1 MKKKKL
7 FSILKTS
14 DTLSKVLLSIL
25 LAFAFDAMA
34 QKAATFPTF
43 PYLSEHTQYMTVSDT
58 YTKCV
63 YNVSEGMFC
72 VKDNGKIG
80 TWSID
85 GDLKHAPKWKEFGL
99 SYNNPMHFDHGAL
112 LVLSAE
118 RNAQGKEYYAILYK
132 DCRIKNLNPTW
143 EPKTPFVDG
152 LAIVQKKEGY
162 SIKETFF
169 MDVNGERLPSPAGLT
184 ATYGRDIRPMRCGL
198 RAFKSN
204 KKWGFVDENLKV
216 VIDPKWDEARNFSED
231 YAWVF
236 EKDKDSFFNQYKA
249 SLIDAKGN
257 VVCEIPSIA
266 INSNIL
272 TSNALGDVHDGRY
285 YVSEKDDEVTY
296 YKLPNTKIGSA
307 ERASSFHNGVALIGT
322 QQDTHGYVIAVDK
335 DFKYLA
341 TYPTYSSD
349 NQHYI
354 SHSDLNAS
362 NLFESSDF
370 ASIETGSKVIDYQ
383 GRLIIEAYDKEFG
396 DNRVTGFGEFGKD
409 GYAVMD
415 NITINTKHCLALVKT
430 NGEIAWLFSK
440 EKLTK
445 EELQKIPHNK
455 NWEKGTIAYTDSKV
469 QPCMKKAANGA
480 NGGTPNS
487 NIVEESLYKVTVV
500 CHPNNGGK
508 ANVPGPNRVK
518 YGTKK
523 EIVVTPNEGWYCSKI
538 EVNKKVTKDKTFE
551 VTDDVVVDVYFKQ
564 KETAQKNIGNIF
576 FTIDI
581 DTHTHCGGV
590 PPTTQTKKPQ
600 HQEDKKHH
608 TTTDSLS
615 TTINDDLP
623 PTIDSVH
630 QVIRDSI
637 SVVAD
642 STHIRTYQ
650 GTMPFDVFK
659 TKEPRDFDVYAEI
672 CDIPNISSPF
682 GDKTYGYV
690 ALMIDPKTYYTS
702 KEFSTYLFVTPF
714 KIVGCQRDPLNKTY
728 LILDGG
734 SIAYYKIKS
743 IGAGL
748 LSLWL
753 NTVFVISDWT
763 SPVGEAR
770 RYRLE
775 IKDINANTGEFTM
788 GRLETFTPE
797 YGWLPGGD
805 KRASKIKPTKTYHYH
820 DNGFDKDQL
829 NGCRMRLAP
838 KRNDIIW
845 YPPMEW
851 YGNDK
856 SKYEEV
862 IGRMKTA
869 YKDYGSDYNSYFIWR

>member
-1 MKKKKL
+1 M
-7 FSILKTS
+7 
-14 DTLSKVLLSIL
+14 
-25 LAFAFDAMA
+25 
-34 QKAATFPTF
+34 
-43 PYLSEHTQYMTVSDT
+43 
-58 YTKCV
+58 
-63 YNVSEGMFC
+63 
-72 VKDNGKIG
+72 
-80 TWSID
+80 
-85 GDLKHAPKWKEFGL
+85 
-99 SYNNPMHFDHGAL
+99 
-112 LVLSAE
+112 
-118 RNAQGKEYYAILYK
+118 
-132 DCRIKNLNPTW
+132 
-143 EPKTPFVDG
+143 
-152 LAIVQKKEGY
+152 
-162 SIKETFF
+162 
-169 MDVNGERLPSPAGLT
+169 
-184 ATYGRDIRPMRCGL
+184 
-198 RAFKSN
+198 
-204 KKWGFVDENLKV
+204 
-216 VIDPKWDEARNFSED
+216 
-231 YAWVF
+231 
-236 EKDKDSFFNQYKA
+236 
-249 SLIDAKGN
+249 
-257 VVCEIPSIA
+257 
-266 INSNIL
+266 
-272 TSNALGDVHDGRY
+272 
-285 YVSEKDDEVTY
+285 
-296 YKLPNTKIGSA
+296 PNTKIGSA

-487 NIVEESLYKVTVV
+487 NIVEESLYKATVV

-538 EVNKKVTKDKTFE
+538 EVNKKVIKDKTFE

-564 KETAQKNIGNIF
+564 KETAQKNIGDIF

-714 KIVGCQRDPLNKTY
+714 KIVGCQRDSLNKTY

>member
-1 MKKKKL
+1 MKKKL
-7 FSILKTS
+7 LSILKTS
-14 DTLSKVLLSIL
+14 DVLSLVLTSIL
-25 LAFAFDAMA
+25 LAFAFNAMA
-34 QKAATFPTF
+34 QKVATIPTY

-99 SYNNPMHFDHGAL
+99 TYDNPMLFDHGAL
-112 LVLSAE
+112 LVLSTE
-118 RNAQGKEYYAILYK
+118 RNAQDKEYYAILYK
-132 DCRIKNLNPTW
+132 DCRIKNLNPNW

-152 LAIVQKKEGY
+152 LAIVQKKENY
-162 SIKETFF
+162 RIVETFF
-169 MDVNGERLPSPAGLT
+169 MNVNGEKLPSPAGLS
-184 ATYGRDIRPMRCGL
+184 ATYGRDIRPLKCGL

-216 VIDPKWDEARNFSED
+216 VIEPKWDEARNFSED

-249 SLIDAKGN
+249 SLIDTKGN
-257 VVCEIPSIA
+257 VVCEIPSID

-296 YKLPNTKIGSA
+296 YKLSKTKIGSA

-322 QQDTHGYVIAVDK
+322 QQDTHSYVIAVDK
-335 DFKYLA
+335 DFKHLA

-354 SHSDLNAS
+354 SHSDLSVS

-383 GRLIIEAYDKEFG
+383 GRLIIEAYDKELG
-396 DNRVTGFGEFGKD
+396 DNQVSGFSEFSKD

-415 NITINTKHCLALVKT
+415 NITINTKHCLALVKS

-440 EKLTK
+440 EMLTK
-445 EELQKIPHNK
+445 EELQKIPHNP
-455 NWEKGTIAYTDSKV
+455 NWEKATIRYIDSKV
-469 QPCMKKAANGA
+469 QPCMKKAANGV
-480 NGGTPNS
+480 NGGTPYS
-487 NIVEESLYKVTVV
+487 NMVEESLYKVTVV

-508 ANVPGPNRVK
+508 ANVPGPNKVK

-523 EIVVTPNEGWYCSKI
+523 EVVVTPNEGWYCSKI
-538 EVNKKVTKDKTFE
+538 EVNKKVIKDKTFE

-564 KETAQKNIGNIF
+564 KETAQDIGKVFPPKTN
-576 FTIDI
+576 DE
-581 DTHTHCGGV
+581 
-590 PPTTQTKKPQ
+590 PPTTGGTA
-600 HQEDKKHH
+600 
-608 TTTDSLS
+608 
-615 TTINDDLP
+615 
-623 PTIDSVH
+623 V
-630 QVIRDSI
+630 
-637 SVVAD
+637 

-672 CDIPNISSPF
+672 SDIPNISSPF
-682 GDKTYGYV
+682 GDKTYGYISI
-690 ALMIDPKTYYTS
+690 MIDPKTYYTS
-702 KEFSTYLFVTPF
+702 KDICAYLFVMPL
-714 KIVGCQRDPLNKTY
+714 KIVGCQRDSLNKTY

-734 SIAYYKIKS
+734 SAAYHKLKVV
-743 IGAGL
+743 GGGGL
-748 LSLWL
+748 LPLWL
-753 NTVFVISDWT
+753 NTVLTVYDLK
-763 SPVGEAR
+763 SPVAVAR
-770 RYRLE
+770 RYRIE
-775 IKDINANTGEFTM
+775 IKDINPNTGEFTM
-788 GRLETFTPE
+788 GGLETFTAE
-797 YGWLPGGD
+797 YGWIPGGD
-805 KRASKIKPTKTYHYH
+805 KRGSINKTNRKSYR
-820 DNGFDKDQL
+820 DIGLDKDQL
-829 NGCRMRLAP
+829 NGCKMKLAP
-838 KRNDIIW
+838 KRNDVIW

-856 SKYEEV
+856 SKYDEV
-862 IGRMKTA
+862 IGKMKTS

>member
-1 MKKKKL
+1 MKKKL
-7 FSILKTS
+7 LSILKTS
-14 DTLSKVLLSIL
+14 DVLSLVLTSIL
-25 LAFAFDAMA
+25 LAFAFNAMA
-34 QKAATFPTF
+34 QKVATIPTY

-99 SYNNPMHFDHGAL
+99 TYDNPMLFDHGAL
-112 LVLSAE
+112 LVLSTE
-118 RNAQGKEYYAILYK
+118 RNAQDKEYYAILYK
-132 DCRIKNLNPTW
+132 DCRIKNLNPNW

-152 LAIVQKKEGY
+152 LAIVQKKENY
-162 SIKETFF
+162 RIVETFF
-169 MDVNGERLPSPAGLT
+169 MNVNGEKLPSPAGLS
-184 ATYGRDIRPMRCGL
+184 ATYGRDIRPLKCGL

-216 VIDPKWDEARNFSED
+216 VIEPKWDEARNFSED

-249 SLIDAKGN
+249 SLIDTKGN
-257 VVCEIPSIA
+257 VVCEIPSID

-296 YKLPNTKIGSA
+296 YKLSKTKIGSA

-322 QQDTHGYVIAVDK
+322 QQDTHSYVIAVDK
-335 DFKYLA
+335 DFKHLA

-354 SHSDLNAS
+354 SHSDLSVS

-383 GRLIIEAYDKEFG
+383 GRLIIEAYDKELG
-396 DNRVTGFGEFGKD
+396 DNQVSGFSEFSKD

-415 NITINTKHCLALVKT
+415 NITINTKHCLALVKS

-440 EKLTK
+440 EMLTK
-445 EELQKIPHNK
+445 EELQKIPHNP
-455 NWEKGTIAYTDSKV
+455 NWEKATIRYIDSKV
-469 QPCMKKAANGA
+469 QPCMKKAANGV
-480 NGGTPNS
+480 NGGTPYS
-487 NIVEESLYKVTVV
+487 NMVEESLYKVTVV

-508 ANVPGPNRVK
+508 ANVPGPNKVK

-523 EIVVTPNEGWYCSKI
+523 EVVVTPNEGWYCSKI
-538 EVNKKVTKDKTFE
+538 EVNKKVIKDKTFE

-564 KETAQKNIGNIF
+564 KETGQDIGKVFPPKTN
-576 FTIDI
+576 DE
-581 DTHTHCGGV
+581 
-590 PPTTQTKKPQ
+590 PPTTGGTA
-600 HQEDKKHH
+600 
-608 TTTDSLS
+608 
-615 TTINDDLP
+615 
-623 PTIDSVH
+623 V
-630 QVIRDSI
+630 
-637 SVVAD
+637 

-672 CDIPNISSPF
+672 SDIPNISSPF
-682 GDKTYGYV
+682 GDKTYGYISI
-690 ALMIDPKTYYTS
+690 MIDPKTYYTS
-702 KEFSTYLFVTPF
+702 KDICAYLFVMPL
-714 KIVGCQRDPLNKTY
+714 KIVGCQRDSLNKTY

-734 SIAYYKIKS
+734 SAAYHKLKVV
-743 IGAGL
+743 GGGGL
-748 LSLWL
+748 LPLWL
-753 NTVFVISDWT
+753 NTVLTVYDLK
-763 SPVGEAR
+763 SPVAVAR
-770 RYRLE
+770 RYRIE
-775 IKDINANTGEFTM
+775 IKDINPNTGEFTM
-788 GRLETFTPE
+788 GGLETFTAE
-797 YGWLPGGD
+797 YGWIPGGD
-805 KRASKIKPTKTYHYH
+805 KRGSINKTNRKSYR
-820 DNGFDKDQL
+820 DIGLDKDQL
-829 NGCRMRLAP
+829 NGCKMKLAP
-838 KRNDIIW
+838 KRNDVIW

-856 SKYEEV
+856 SKYDEV
-862 IGRMKTA
+862 IGKMKTS

>member
-1 MKKKKL
+1 MKKKL
-7 FSILKTS
+7 LSILKTS
-14 DTLSKVLLSIL
+14 DVLSLVLMSIL

-34 QKAATFPTF
+34 QKVATFPTY

-63 YNVSEGMFC
+63 YNVSEEMFC
-72 VKDNGKIG
+72 VKDKGKIG

-99 SYNNPMHFDHGAL
+99 TYDNPMLFDHGAL
-112 LVLSAE
+112 LVLSTE

-132 DCRIKNLNPTW
+132 DCRIKNLNPNW

-152 LAIVQKKEGY
+152 LAIVQKKENY
-162 SIKETFF
+162 RIVETFF
-169 MDVNGERLPSPAGLT
+169 MNVNGEKLPSPAGLS
-184 ATYGRDIRPMRCGL
+184 ATYGRDIRPLKCGL

-216 VIDPKWDEARNFSED
+216 VIEPKWDEVRNFSED
-231 YAWVF
+231 HAWVF

-249 SLIDAKGN
+249 SLIDTKGN
-257 VVCEIPSIA
+257 VVCEIPSID

-285 YVSEKDDEVTY
+285 YVSEKEDEVTY
-296 YKLPNTKIGSA
+296 YNLTKTKIGSA

-322 QQDTHGYVIAVDK
+322 QQDTHSYVVAVDK
-335 DFKYLA
+335 DFKNLA

-354 SHSDLNAS
+354 SHSDLNVS

-383 GRLIIEAYDKEFG
+383 GRLIIEAYDKELG
-396 DNRVTGFGEFGKD
+396 DNQVSGFGEFGKD

-415 NITINTKHCLALVKT
+415 NITINTKHCLALVKS

-440 EKLTK
+440 DALTK
-445 EELQKIPHNK
+445 EELQKIPHK
-455 NWEKGTIAYTDSKV
+455 PNWEKSTIAFTDCKV
-469 QPCMKKAANGA
+469 QPCMKKAANGTNGA

-500 CHPNNGGK
+500 CHPSNGGK
-508 ANVPGPNRVK
+508 ASVPGPNKVK

-523 EIVVTPNEGWYCSKI
+523 EVVVTPNEEWYCTKI
-538 EVNKKVTKDKTFE
+538 EVNGKVIKDKTFV

-564 KETAQKNIGNIF
+564 KETGQDIGKF
-576 FTIDI
+576 FPPKTNDE
-581 DTHTHCGGV
+581 
-590 PPTTQTKKPQ
+590 PPTTGGT
-600 HQEDKKHH
+600 
-608 TTTDSLS
+608 
-615 TTINDDLP
+615 
-623 PTIDSVH
+623 
-630 QVIRDSI
+630 
-637 SVVAD
+637 AD

-672 CDIPNISSPF
+672 SDIPNISSPF
-682 GDKTYGYV
+682 GDKTYGYISI
-690 ALMIDPKTYYTS
+690 MTDPKTYYTS
-702 KEFSTYLFVTPF
+702 KDICAYLFVMPL
-714 KIVGCQRDPLNKTY
+714 KIVGCQRDSLKKTY

-734 SIAYYKIKS
+734 SAAYHKLKVV
-743 IGAGL
+743 GGGGL
-748 LSLWL
+748 LPLWL
-753 NTVFVISDWT
+753 NTVLTVYDLK
-763 SPVGEAR
+763 SPVAVAR
-770 RYRLE
+770 RYRIE
-775 IKDINANTGEFTM
+775 VKDINPSTGEFTM
-788 GRLETFTPE
+788 GGLETFTAE
-797 YGWLPGGD
+797 YGWIPGGD
-805 KRASKIKPTKTYHYH
+805 KRGSINKTNRKSYR
-820 DNGFDKDQL
+820 DIGLDKDQL
-829 NGCRMRLAP
+829 NGCKMKLAP

-856 SKYEEV
+856 SKYDEV
-862 IGRMKTA
+862 ISKMKTS

>member
-1 MKKKKL
+1 MR
-7 FSILKTS
+7 IL
-14 DTLSKVLLSIL
+14 
-25 LAFAFDAMA
+25 
-34 QKAATFPTF
+34 
-43 PYLSEHTQYMTVSDT
+43 
-58 YTKCV
+58 
-63 YNVSEGMFC
+63 G
-72 VKDNGKIG
+72 
-80 TWSID
+80 
-85 GDLKHAPKWKEFGL
+85 
-99 SYNNPMHFDHGAL
+99 
-112 LVLSAE
+112 
-118 RNAQGKEYYAILYK
+118 
-132 DCRIKNLNPTW
+132 
-143 EPKTPFVDG
+143 
-152 LAIVQKKEGY
+152 
-162 SIKETFF
+162 
-169 MDVNGERLPSPAGLT
+169 
-184 ATYGRDIRPMRCGL
+184 
-198 RAFKSN
+198 
-204 KKWGFVDENLKV
+204 
-216 VIDPKWDEARNFSED
+216 
-231 YAWVF
+231 
-236 EKDKDSFFNQYKA
+236 
-249 SLIDAKGN
+249 
-257 VVCEIPSIA
+257 
-266 INSNIL
+266 
-272 TSNALGDVHDGRY
+272 
-285 YVSEKDDEVTY
+285 
-296 YKLPNTKIGSA
+296 
-307 ERASSFHNGVALIGT
+307 
-322 QQDTHGYVIAVDK
+322 
-335 DFKYLA
+335 
-341 TYPTYSSD
+341 
-349 NQHYI
+349 
-354 SHSDLNAS
+354 
-362 NLFESSDF
+362 
-370 ASIETGSKVIDYQ
+370 
-383 GRLIIEAYDKEFG
+383 
-396 DNRVTGFGEFGKD
+396 
-409 GYAVMD
+409 
-415 NITINTKHCLALVKT
+415 
-430 NGEIAWLFSK
+430 
-440 EKLTK
+440 
-445 EELQKIPHNK
+445 
-455 NWEKGTIAYTDSKV
+455 
-469 QPCMKKAANGA
+469 
-480 NGGTPNS
+480 
-487 NIVEESLYKVTVV
+487 
-500 CHPNNGGK
+500 
-508 ANVPGPNRVK
+508 
-518 YGTKK
+518 
-523 EIVVTPNEGWYCSKI
+523 
-538 EVNKKVTKDKTFE
+538 VNKKVIKDKIFE

-564 KETAQKNIGNIF
+564 KETAQKNIGDIF

-714 KIVGCQRDPLNKTY
+714 KIVGCQRDSLNKTY